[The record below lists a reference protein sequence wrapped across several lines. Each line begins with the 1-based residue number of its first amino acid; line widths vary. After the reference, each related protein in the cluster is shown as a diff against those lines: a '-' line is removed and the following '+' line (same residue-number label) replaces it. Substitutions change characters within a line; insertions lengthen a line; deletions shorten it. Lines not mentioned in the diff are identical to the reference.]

1 MNTKDYYQASH
12 KPRPR
17 VRYKSRRRQGPG
29 VGAAL
34 LAIVCVAGVFGMLGL
49 LYSLG

>member
-1 MNTKDYYQASH
+1 MNTKDYYHASH

-17 VRYKSRRRQGPG
+17 VRYKPRHQGPG

-34 LAIVCVAGVFGMLGL
+34 LAIVCVAGVFGVLGL